1 MTRALF
7 LAAILAGR
15 FVQGETK
22 PVERYVIAPLSV
34 LALMI
39 WHPVVRAWL
48 GL

>member
-22 PVERYVIAPLSV
+22 PVERYVIAPVCIAIVAAIFGGYL
-34 LALMI
+34 
-39 WHPVVRAWL
+39 
-48 GL
+48 